1 MKKFFRGKLSA
12 KLALVAILAN
22 TLTSPVGVIAE
33 ETTGEENQTPKI
45 SLQNLDTGGKDA
57 VEPEETFNA
66 TLTGD
71 FENLKETNTKAITF
85 TLNSEFALGENPVSK
100 TEGVKVVKLT
110 DTNFSLDFS
119 GATEDKQNFAV
130 ELPLTAK
137 VDSANEDAQL
147 VLSSGHTQDLMKT
160 FKVNKLTL
168 NKKVTRG
175 STWGS
180 LTSALYG
187 TENYYSFGG
196 NKGIGDPYVAGS
208 ANGDQSFG
216 IRDDINIIFDD
227 PSYLPKLQ
235 FLQN

>member
-1 MKKFFRGKLSA
+1 
-12 KLALVAILAN
+12 
-22 TLTSPVGVIAE
+22 
-33 ETTGEENQTPKI
+33 
-45 SLQNLDTGGKDA
+45 
-57 VEPEETFNA
+57 
-66 TLTGD
+66 
-71 FENLKETNTKAITF
+71 
-85 TLNSEFALGENPVSK
+85 
-100 TEGVKVVKLT
+100 
-110 DTNFSLDFS
+110 
-119 GATEDKQNFAV
+119 
-130 ELPLTAK
+130 
-137 VDSANEDAQL
+137 
-147 VLSSGHTQDLMKT
+147 MKT